1 MGIYRSRRHT
11 DHKPVFREKRD
22 ALQESGVRSMHEASQ
37 IKRLQRASDNR
48 RTTIHEYFGAK
59 HAGPGPGGGGCVRA
73 STGKRVHVSL
83 LAVLTSCYGSN
94 FELLYFSETPIRY
107 ADLGT

>member
-11 DHKPVFREKRD
+11 DRKPVFREKRD

-59 HAGPGPGGGGCVRA
+59 HAGPGPGGRRRVRA

-83 LAVLTSCYGSN
+83 RVVLSIRYGSN
-94 FELLYFSETPIRY
+94 FELFYFF
-107 ADLGT
+107 